1 MLYSIFIETF
11 SPNKHKNI
19 AVVFDLMARTTFN
32 LEIEYINVG
41 LTNDSLSPLLSSR
54 VEISFTY
61 KNVFQ
66 NVSVNYGCTLSN
78 KMLQYQND
86 KIIKGI
92 YLIH

>member
-1 MLYSIFIETF
+1 MLYSIFVETF

-41 LTNDSLSPLLSSR
+41 LTNDSLSHLLSSR
-54 VEISFTY
+54 VKISFTY

-66 NVSVNYGCTLSN
+66 NVSVKLW
-78 KMLQYQND
+78 MHFIQQND
-86 KIIKGI
+86 AISKR
-92 YLIH
+92 